1 MFDRWGGHV
10 LLLSITL
17 IDVDFCFITP
27 EKLCSTFFSE
37 VLSLRLLVNLVN
49 PLRLEMRTPTSWSD
63 LILQLN
69 TDFSSPP
76 RCTGLFGRGTTV
88 PFDNVCVSQLHL
100 RRLWATQSLKWLLPA
115 EERLRSKVSTYFW
128 VILAASVRG
137 IKEYGTVT
145 TENIIMLPLR
155 AKNTE
160 MKRQCRGNRGFTLQV
175 TETQCTIIITEDK

>member
-1 MFDRWGGHV
+1 MRWSCAAPFHHSDRCWFLFHHSRKTLFHFLLWGFEFEALGEPGEP
-10 LLLSITL
+10 S
-17 IDVDFCFITP
+17 
-27 EKLCSTFFSE
+27 
-37 VLSLRLLVNLVN
+37 RN
-49 PLRLEMRTPTSWSD
+49 TPTSWSD

-69 TDFSSPP
+69 TDSSSPP
-76 RCTGLFGRGTTV
+76 RCSGLFGRGTTV